1 VAREDVLAYFI
12 TFTCYGT
19 WLHGDARGS
28 TLKRSEGRNLA
39 LSPNAQR
46 EKYNRD
52 ALKRPPVALDRPM
65 RSAVDSAIREACEFR
80 NWRLLALNV
89 RTNHV
94 HVVIEAP
101 PVKGDGV
108 VSALKARATLAL
120 RKAGLAE
127 DGAPVWSEGGSCRW
141 LWDERSVEAACRY
154 VTEQQGPDLL

>member
-1 VAREDVLAYFI
+1 MPRGDVLAYFI

-28 TLKRSEGRNLA
+28 TLKRSDGRNLA
-39 LSPNAQR
+39 LSPNPQR
-46 EKYNRD
+46 ETFNSD

-65 RSAVDSAIREACEFR
+65 RNTVDGAVREACVFR
-80 NWRLLALNV
+80 GWRLLALNV

-101 PVKGDGV
+101 PVKGDRV

-120 RKAGLAE
+120 RKSRLAE
-127 DGAPVWSEGGSCRW
+127 ADAPVWSEGGSCRW

-154 VTEQQGPDLL
+154 VTDQQGPDLL